1 MPDPIRI
8 ALFGL
13 SADPKAW
20 ANGTHLPALKNNPHY
35 RIVALVNSSVSS
47 ARTAIEKHGLDSDVK
62 AYDNPQD
69 AADDP
74 NVDLAVISVNVA
86 SHYKLVKPCILAGKD
101 IFVEWPLA
109 ANTQQAKE
117 LTELAKVHQVK
128 NIVGL
133 QERIDPCFLK
143 IKEIIDSGKIGN
155 ALNTT
160 INARGMVLG
169 PGPVHQRIQY
179 FLDDESGGNL
189 LTIPFLH
196 LMDGVFSILGK
207 PKNYQTLLHKGMPPR
222 NIVDDDGK
230 VVVADYDGTAHD
242 QIAFHGILQG
252 GTMITMQYRQGG
264 TMDQGLRWYIYG
276 TKGEIEITSSQPYI
290 AFIPESVKIRVHEW
304 ATDTITDVPV
314 VRPDH
319 FPSELQGASIDL
331 YGLYEAFWNNEVEK
345 FASFEDAVEM
355 HAFLDEVR
363 SKDQERT
370 V

>member
-1 MPDPIRI
+1 
-8 ALFGL
+8 
-13 SADPKAW
+13 
-20 ANGTHLPALKNNPHY
+20 
-35 RIVALVNSSVSS
+35 
-47 ARTAIEKHGLDSDVK
+47 
-62 AYDNPQD
+62 
-69 AADDP
+69 
-74 NVDLAVISVNVA
+74 
-86 SHYKLVKPCILAGKD
+86 
-101 IFVEWPLA
+101 
-109 ANTQQAKE
+109 
-117 LTELAKVHQVK
+117 
-128 NIVGL
+128 
-133 QERIDPCFLK
+133 
-143 IKEIIDSGKIGN
+143 
-155 ALNTT
+155 
-160 INARGMVLG
+160 
-169 PGPVHQRIQY
+169 
-179 FLDDESGGNL
+179 
-189 LTIPFLH
+189 
-196 LMDGVFSILGK
+196 MDGVFSILGK